1 VQERPA
7 LHIYAQLKGGA
18 SGLRIEQYLTAPHG
32 GWNDLGRMGRRALT
46 AIRCGHHEL
55 RCCTDGW
62 EEIDEEDRLCPLCAT
77 AVETEQHFLLDC
89 EWHEN
94 GRKTLFNAIDGMVT
108 AARIA
113 AGNAEAFVMQQLSRD
128 DQWKLMT
135 GGTLSVIGK
144 EELQRRVTARILV
157 AIAQWTND
165 RKEMIE
171 RVQTSL
177 QA

>member
-1 VQERPA
+1 MASGSGQGSAIEGET
-7 LHIYAQLKGGA
+7 QLVAMCGRAASTSYLCTTEGGA

-62 EEIDEEDRLCPLCAT
+62 EEIDEEDGLCPLCAT

-94 GRKTLFNAIDGMVT
+94 GRKTLFDAIDGMVT
-108 AARIA
+108 TARTA
-113 AGNAEAFVMQQLSRD
+113 AGNGDAFVMQQLGRD
-128 DQWKLMT
+128 AQWKLMT

-144 EELQRRVTARILV
+144 EESYS
-157 AIAQWTND
+157 
-165 RKEMIE
+165 EG
-171 RVQTSL
+171 
-177 QA
+177 